1 MKIRHVVVAALYLV
15 VGISLVLIVWSK
27 AAALLNARSDA
38 SVMMGCALIVA
49 TLAFL
54 GLSAYLLR
62 RKFFDEG
69 AASLSDKDRRAL
81 DRPVSQRR
89 LFPKSVNPVE
99 NFDEETINHKERSS
113 HDRRQN

>member
-1 MKIRHVVVAALYLV
+1 MRIKHIVVAALYLV
-15 VGISLVLIVWSK
+15 VGVPLILIIWSK
-27 AAALLNARSDA
+27 AAALLSARSDA
-38 SVMMGCALIVA
+38 SVLMGCALIVA

-54 GLSAYLLR
+54 CLSAYLLW

-69 AASLSDKDRRAL
+69 AGGPSDKGRHAL
-81 DRPVSQRR
+81 NRPVSQRR

-99 NFDEETINHKERSS
+99 NFDEETINQKERSS